1 MKRLI
6 ACFAAALTLTAAG
19 AFSNRRAPGFSLSDS
34 QYRQHDGQDY
44 RGKVLIVDIMQTTC
58 GVCAKL
64 VDTLVQ
70 VKAKFGDK
78 LGIIS
83 VVTLPDNFGTADR
96 FAMEHKVDWP
106 IVFDSGQM
114 IQSYLKVTPSN
125 PQVHFP
131 HLFVIDKNGM
141 IRNDFEG
148 TGDKSL
154 TVDGL
159 SAEVEKLL
167 K

>member
-1 MKRLI
+1 
-6 ACFAAALTLTAAG
+6 
-19 AFSNRRAPGFSLSDS
+19 
-34 QYRQHDGQDY
+34 
-44 RGKVLIVDIMQTTC
+44 
-58 GVCAKL
+58 
-64 VDTLVQ
+64 

-78 LGIIS
+78 LGIVS

-148 TGDKSL
+148 TDDKSL